1 MNTRVENKSGEK
13 LVNII
18 SENVGRMLRRKMDAV
33 TCIRMAAEEYA
44 ENWEN
49 DEEGNFTYVSGKY
62 SKVMNQTRPRIPKNM
77 KKNIDAYRFIR
88 NSV

>member
-1 MNTRVENKSGEK
+1 
-13 LVNII
+13 
-18 SENVGRMLRRKMDAV
+18 
-33 TCIRMAAEEYA
+33 MAAEEYA

-88 NSV
+88 NSVQPLEINLIIM

>member
-1 MNTRVENKSGEK
+1 
-13 LVNII
+13 
-18 SENVGRMLRRKMDAV
+18 
-33 TCIRMAAEEYA
+33 MAAEEYA